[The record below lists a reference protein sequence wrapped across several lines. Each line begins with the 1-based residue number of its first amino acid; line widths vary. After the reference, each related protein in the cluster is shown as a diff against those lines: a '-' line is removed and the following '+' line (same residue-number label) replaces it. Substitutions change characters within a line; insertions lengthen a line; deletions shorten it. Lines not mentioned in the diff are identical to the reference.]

1 MSGDRSGSARSVT
14 VREEPVQLS
23 QALKLAG
30 VAESGGDAK
39 QLITSEL
46 VSVNGEVETRK
57 GRKLRAGDRVSY
69 DGQTFV
75 IAVRTN
81 L

>member
-1 MSGDRSGSARSVT
+1 MT
-14 VREEPVQLS
+14 VREEPVQLA
-23 QALKLAG
+23 QVLKLAG
-30 VAESGGDAK
+30 IAESGGDAK

-46 VSVNGEVETRK
+46 VAVNGEIETRK

-75 IAVRTN
+75 IEVRATS
-81 L
+81 